1 MQIKIGALL
10 WAQQT
15 DWPALRDAAIA
26 ADRAGFDS
34 LWVSDHLLCP
44 VGSWRNPVYEVWAT
58 IAGLGALTE
67 RATIGTL
74 VGAITFRNPGLVA
87 KLAATV
93 DHITGGRAA
102 LGLGG
107 AWLAREHHMHG
118 IDFGASAG
126 ERLDRLHEAVPLI
139 RRLLD
144 GETVTHSGRFYNLA
158 GAEQFPRPL
167 QTRLPILIGGQGRRK
182 TLRTVA
188 MYADMWHTQLGS
200 LEQIQASDAALRAH
214 CAAVGRDPDTIERM
228 ASKWVTMRDDPDEAR
243 RELESSLRYHG
254 VEEYDPSILAA
265 GTPAAVAQALR
276 THVDAGF
283 AHILFSLRAPFDHET
298 IARMP
303 EVRDLLAHAGGDPG
317 PGGREQAA
325 ST

>member
-44 VGSWRNPVYEVWAT
+44 IGSWRNPVYEAWAT

-74 VGAITFRNPGLVA
+74 VGAIPFRNPGLVA

-93 DHITGGRAA
+93 DHITGGRAV

-139 RRLLD
+139 RGLLD
-144 GETVTHSGRFYNLA
+144 GETVTHSGRFYNLVE
-158 GAEQFPRPL
+158 AEQFP
-167 QTRLPILIGGQGRRK
+167 
-182 TLRTVA
+182 
-188 MYADMWHTQLGS
+188 
-200 LEQIQASDAALRAH
+200 
-214 CAAVGRDPDTIERM
+214 
-228 ASKWVTMRDDPDEAR
+228 
-243 RELESSLRYHG
+243 
-254 VEEYDPSILAA
+254 
-265 GTPAAVAQALR
+265 AAVAEPPADFDRGTGAAAKHCARWPCTPTCGTHSTARWRRFGPAMRFWLR
-276 THVDAGF
+276 TARRWAGIRPPLNGWQ
-283 AHILFSLRAPFDHET
+283 ASGSQYGTTLTKPGMSWRHRCAIMDSRSTSHRSWRRVRRRRLRRHCGGILRPDLRTCCSA
-298 IARMP
+298 
-303 EVRDLLAHAGGDPG
+303 
-317 PGGREQAA
+317 
-325 ST
+325 

>member
-1 MQIKIGALL
+1 MSPQRGLQIKIGALL

-34 LWVSDHLLCP
+34 LWISDHLLCP
-44 VGSWRNPVYEVWAT
+44 VGSWRNPVYEAWAT
-58 IAGLGALTE
+58 LAALGALTE
-67 RATIGTL
+67 QATVGTL

-93 DHITGGRAA
+93 DHITGGRAV

-107 AWLAREHHMHG
+107 AWLAREHKAHG

-144 GETVTHSGRFYNLA
+144 GEKVTHSGRFYNLVE
-158 GAEQFPRPL
+158 AEQAPRPL
-167 QTRLPILIGGQGRRK
+167 QSRLPILIGGQGRRK

-188 MYADMWHTQLGS
+188 MYADMWHTQHGS
-200 LEQIQASDAALRAH
+200 LEKIQASDAALRAH
-214 CAAVGRDPDTIERM
+214 CAAVGRDPAAIERL
-228 ASKWVTMRDDPDEAR
+228 ASKWVTVRDDPDEAR
-243 RELESSLRYHG
+243 HELEASLRLHG
-254 VEEYDPSILAA
+254 VEGYEPSILAA
-265 GTPAAVAQALR
+265 GTPAAVARALR
-276 THVDAGF
+276 PHVDAGF
-283 AHILFSLRAPFDHET
+283 THLLFSLRAPFDFET
-298 IARMP
+298 IERMP
-303 EVRDLLAHAGGDPG
+303 EVRRLLTTHGH
-317 PGGREQAA
+317 
-325 ST
+325 

>member
-1 MQIKIGALL
+1 MQMKIGALL

-34 LWVSDHLLCP
+34 LWISDHLLCP
-44 VGSWRNPVYEVWAT
+44 VGSWRNPVYEAWAT
-58 IAGLGALTE
+58 LAALGALTE
-67 RATIGTL
+67 RATVGTL

-87 KLAATV
+87 KLATTV
-93 DHITGGRAA
+93 DHITGGRAV

-107 AWLAREHHMHG
+107 AWHAQEHHMYG

-144 GETVTHSGRFYNLA
+144 GETVTHSGRFYNLVE
-158 GAEQFPRPL
+158 AEQFPRPL

-200 LEQIQASDAALRAH
+200 TEQIQASDAALRAH
-214 CAAVGRDPDTIERM
+214 CAAVGRDPAAIERL
-228 ASKWVTMRDDPDEAR
+228 ASKWVTIRDDPDEAR
-243 RELESSLRYHG
+243 RELEASLRYHG
-254 VEEYDPSILAA
+254 LEGYEPSILAA

-276 THVDAGF
+276 AHVDIGF
-283 AHILFSLRAPFDHET
+283 THILVSMRAPFDHET
-298 IARMP
+298 IERMP
-303 EVRDLLAHAGGDPG
+303 EVRRLLS
-317 PGGREQAA
+317 QADTDSA
-325 ST
+325 PSG

>member
-1 MQIKIGALL
+1 MKIGALL

-34 LWVSDHLLCP
+34 LWISDHLLCP
-44 VGSWRNPVYEVWAT
+44 VGPWRNPVYEAWAT

-74 VGAITFRNPGLVA
+74 VGAITLRNPGMVA

-93 DHITGGRAA
+93 DHITGGRAV

-107 AWLAREHHMHG
+107 GWLAREHHMHG

-139 RRLLD
+139 RRLLN
-144 GETVTHSGRFYNLA
+144 GETVTHSGRFYNLVE
-158 GAEQFPRPL
+158 AEQFPRPL

-188 MYADMWHTQLGS
+188 MYADMWHTQHGS
-200 LEQIQASDAALRAH
+200 LEQIQASDAVLRAH
-214 CAAVGRDPDTIERM
+214 CAAVGRDPATIERL
-228 ASKWVTMRDDPDEAR
+228 ASKWVTIRDDADEAR
-243 RELESSLRYHG
+243 RELEASLRYHG
-254 VEEYDPSILAA
+254 LEGYEPAILAA

-276 THVDAGF
+276 AHVDAGF

-298 IARMP
+298 IERMP
-303 EVRDLLAHAGGDPG
+303 EVRRLLAHTDNNSDHLA
-317 PGGREQAA
+317 
-325 ST
+325 

>member
-1 MQIKIGALL
+1 MQLKIGALL

-44 VGSWRNPVYEVWAT
+44 IGSWRNPVYEAWAT
-58 IAGLGALTE
+58 IAALGALTE

-74 VGAITFRNPGLVA
+74 VGAIPFRNPGLVA

-93 DHITGGRAA
+93 DHITGGRAV

-139 RRLLD
+139 RGLLD
-144 GETVTHSGRFYNLA
+144 GETVTHSGRFYNLVE
-158 GAEQFPRPL
+158 AEQFPRPL
-167 QTRLPILIGGQGRRK
+167 QSRLPILIGGQGRRK

-188 MYADMWHTQLGS
+188 MYADMWHTQHGS
-200 LEQIQASDAALRAH
+200 LEKIRGSDAVLRAH
-214 CAAVGRDPDTIERM
+214 CADVGRDPATIERL
-228 ASKWVTMRDDPDEAR
+228 ASKWVTIRDDPDEAR
-243 RELESSLRYHG
+243 RELDASLRHHG
-254 VEEYDPSILAA
+254 LEEYEPSILAA
-265 GTPAAVAQALR
+265 GTPAAVAGSLR
-276 THVDAGF
+276 GHIEAGF
-283 AHILFSLRAPFDHET
+283 THLLFSLRAPFDHET
-298 IARMP
+298 IERMP
-303 EVRDLLAHAGGDPG
+303 EVRRLLTMDAK
-317 PGGREQAA
+317 
-325 ST
+325 

>member
-1 MQIKIGALL
+1 MKIGALL

-34 LWVSDHLLCP
+34 LWISDHLLCP
-44 VGSWRNPVYEVWAT
+44 VGSWRNPVYEAWAT

-67 RATIGTL
+67 QATIGTL

-87 KLAATV
+87 KLATTV

-107 AWLAREHHMHG
+107 AWLAREHQAHG
-118 IDFGASAG
+118 IDFGANAG

-144 GETVTHSGRFYNLA
+144 GETVTHSGRFYNLVE
-158 GAEQFPRPL
+158 AEQAPRPL
-167 QTRLPILIGGQGRRK
+167 QTHLPILIGGQGRRK

-188 MYADMWHTQLGS
+188 MYADMWHTQHGS
-200 LEQIQASDAALRAH
+200 LEQIQASDAVLRAH
-214 CAAVGRDPDTIERM
+214 CAAVGRDPTTIERL
-228 ASKWVTMRDDPDEAR
+228 ASKWVTIRDDPDEAR
-243 RELESSLRYHG
+243 HELEASLRYHG
-254 VEEYDPSILAA
+254 VEGYEPSILAA
-265 GTPAAVAQALR
+265 GTPATVAQALR
-276 THVDAGF
+276 AHVDAGF
-283 AHILFSLRAPFDHET
+283 RHLLFSLRAPFDHET
-298 IARMP
+298 IERMP
-303 EVRDLLAHAGGDPG
+303 EVRRLLASADND
-317 PGGREQAA
+317 
-325 ST
+325 

>member
-1 MQIKIGALL
+1 MKIGALL

-34 LWVSDHLLCP
+34 LWISDHLLCP
-44 VGSWRNPVYEVWAT
+44 VGPWRNPVYEAWAT

-74 VGAITFRNPGLVA
+74 VGAITLRNPGLVA

-93 DHITGGRAA
+93 DHITGGRAV

-107 AWLAREHHMHG
+107 GWLAREHHMHG

-144 GETVTHSGRFYNLA
+144 GETVTHSGRFYNLVE
-158 GAEQFPRPL
+158 AEQFPRPL

-188 MYADMWHTQLGS
+188 MYADMWHTQHGS
-200 LEQIQASDAALRAH
+200 LEQIQASDAVLRAH
-214 CAAVGRDPDTIERM
+214 CAAVGRDPATIERL
-228 ASKWVTMRDDPDEAR
+228 ASKWVTIRDDPDEAR
-243 RELESSLRYHG
+243 RELEASLRHHG
-254 VEEYDPSILAA
+254 VEGYEPTILAA

-276 THVDAGF
+276 AHVDAGF

-298 IARMP
+298 IERMP
-303 EVRDLLAHAGGDPG
+303 EVRRLLAHTDNNSDHLA
-317 PGGREQAA
+317 
-325 ST
+325 

>member
-1 MQIKIGALL
+1 MKIGALL

-34 LWVSDHLLCP
+34 LWISDHLLCP
-44 VGSWRNPVYEVWAT
+44 VGPWRNPVYEAWAT

-74 VGAITFRNPGLVA
+74 VGAITLRNPGLVA

-93 DHITGGRAA
+93 DHITGGRAV

-144 GETVTHSGRFYNLA
+144 GETVTHSGRFYNLVE
-158 GAEQFPRPL
+158 AEQFPRPL

-188 MYADMWHTQLGS
+188 MYADMWHTQHGS
-200 LEQIQASDAALRAH
+200 LEQIQASDAVLRAH
-214 CAAVGRDPDTIERM
+214 CAAVGRDPATIERL
-228 ASKWVTMRDDPDEAR
+228 ASKWVTIRDDPDEAR
-243 RELESSLRYHG
+243 RELEASLRYHG
-254 VEEYDPSILAA
+254 LEEYEPTILAA
-265 GTPAAVAQALR
+265 GTPAAVAQELR
-276 THVDAGF
+276 AHVDAGF

-298 IARMP
+298 IERMP
-303 EVRDLLAHAGGDPG
+303 EVRRLLAHADSNSDPSG
-317 PGGREQAA
+317 Q
-325 ST
+325 

>member
-1 MQIKIGALL
+1 MKIGALL

-34 LWVSDHLLCP
+34 LWISDHLLCP
-44 VGSWRNPVYEVWAT
+44 VGPWRNPVYEAWAT

-74 VGAITFRNPGLVA
+74 VGAITLRNPGLVA

-93 DHITGGRAA
+93 DHITGGRAV

-144 GETVTHSGRFYNLA
+144 GETVTHSGRFYNLVE
-158 GAEQFPRPL
+158 AEQFPRPL

-188 MYADMWHTQLGS
+188 MYADMWHTQHGS
-200 LEQIQASDAALRAH
+200 LEQIQASDAVLRAH
-214 CAAVGRDPDTIERM
+214 CAAVGRDPATIERL
-228 ASKWVTMRDDPDEAR
+228 ASKWVTIRDDPDEAR
-243 RELESSLRYHG
+243 RELEASLRYHG
-254 VEEYDPSILAA
+254 LEEYEPTILAA
-265 GTPAAVAQALR
+265 GTPAAVAQELR
-276 THVDAGF
+276 AHVDAGF

-298 IARMP
+298 IERMP
-303 EVRDLLAHAGGDPG
+303 EVRRLLAHADNTSG
-317 PGGREQAA
+317 
-325 ST
+325 

>member
-34 LWVSDHLLCP
+34 LWISDHLLCP
-44 VGSWRNPVYEVWAT
+44 IGSWRNPVYEAWGT
-58 IAGLGALTE
+58 IAALGALTE

-93 DHITGGRAA
+93 DHITGRRAV

-139 RRLLD
+139 RGLLD
-144 GETVTHSGRFYNLA
+144 GETVTHSGRFYNLVE
-158 GAEQFPRPL
+158 AEQYPRPL
-167 QTRLPILIGGQGRRK
+167 QSRLPILIGGQGRRK

-188 MYADMWHTQLGS
+188 MYADMWHTQHGS
-200 LEQIQASDAALRAH
+200 LEKIRASDAVLRAH
-214 CAAVGRDPDTIERM
+214 CAEVGRDPATIERL
-228 ASKWVTMRDDPDEAR
+228 ASKWVTIRDDPDEAQ
-243 RELESSLRYHG
+243 RELEASLRHHG
-254 VEEYDPSILAA
+254 LEEYEPSILAA
-265 GTPAAVAQALR
+265 GTPAAVAGSLR
-276 THVDAGF
+276 GHIEAGF
-283 AHILFSLRAPFDHET
+283 THLLFSLRAPFDHET
-298 IARMP
+298 IERMP
-303 EVRDLLAHAGGDPG
+303 EMKRLLTADGM
-317 PGGREQAA
+317 
-325 ST
+325 

>member
-34 LWVSDHLLCP
+34 LWISDHLLCP
-44 VGSWRNPVYEVWAT
+44 IGSWRNPVYEAWAT
-58 IAGLGALTE
+58 IAALGALTE

-74 VGAITFRNPGLVA
+74 VGAIPFRNPGLVA

-93 DHITGGRAA
+93 DHITGGRAV

-139 RRLLD
+139 RGLLD
-144 GETVTHSGRFYNLA
+144 GETVTHSGRFYNLVE
-158 GAEQFPRPL
+158 AEQFPRPL
-167 QTRLPILIGGQGRRK
+167 QSRLPILIGGQGRRK

-188 MYADMWHTQLGS
+188 MYADMWHTQHGS
-200 LEQIQASDAALRAH
+200 LEKIRGSDAVLRAH
-214 CAAVGRDPDTIERM
+214 CADVGRDPATIERL
-228 ASKWVTMRDDPDEAR
+228 ASKWVTIRDDPDEAR
-243 RELESSLRYHG
+243 RELDASLRHHG
-254 VEEYDPSILAA
+254 LEEYEPSILAA
-265 GTPAAVAQALR
+265 GTPAAVAGSLR
-276 THVDAGF
+276 GHIEAGF
-283 AHILFSLRAPFDHET
+283 THLLFSLRAPFDHET
-298 IARMP
+298 IERMP
-303 EVRDLLAHAGGDPG
+303 EVRRLLTMDGK
-317 PGGREQAA
+317 
-325 ST
+325 

>member
-1 MQIKIGALL
+1 MKIGALL

-34 LWVSDHLLCP
+34 LWISDHLLCP
-44 VGSWRNPVYEVWAT
+44 VGPWRNPVYEAWAI

-74 VGAITFRNPGLVA
+74 VGAITLRNPGLVA

-93 DHITGGRAA
+93 DHITGGRAV

-144 GETVTHSGRFYNLA
+144 GETVTHSGRFYNLVE
-158 GAEQFPRPL
+158 AEQFPRPL

-188 MYADMWHTQLGS
+188 MYADMWHTQHGS
-200 LEQIQASDAALRAH
+200 LEQIQASDAVLRAH
-214 CAAVGRDPDTIERM
+214 CAAVGRDPATIERL
-228 ASKWVTMRDDPDEAR
+228 ASKWVTIRDDPDEAR
-243 RELESSLRYHG
+243 RELEASLRYHG
-254 VEEYDPSILAA
+254 LEEYEPTILAA
-265 GTPAAVAQALR
+265 GTPAAVAQELR
-276 THVDAGF
+276 AHVDAGF

-298 IARMP
+298 IERMP
-303 EVRDLLAHAGGDPG
+303 EVRRLLAHADSNSDPSG
-317 PGGREQAA
+317 Q
-325 ST
+325 

>member
-10 WAQQT
+10 WAQHT

-44 VGSWRNPVYEVWAT
+44 VGSWRNPVYEAWTTLA
-58 IAGLGALTE
+58 ALGALTE

-93 DHITGGRAA
+93 DHITGGRAV

-118 IDFGASAG
+118 IDFGTGAG

-144 GETVTHSGRFYNLA
+144 GETVTHSGRFYTMEE
-158 GAEQFPRPL
+158 AEQTPRPL
-167 QTRLPILIGGQGRRK
+167 QSRLPILIGGQGRRK

-188 MYADMWHTQLGS
+188 MYADMWHTQHGS
-200 LEQIQASDAALRAH
+200 LEKIQASDAVLRAH
-214 CAAVGRDPDTIERM
+214 CAAVGRDPATIERL
-228 ASKWVTMRDDPDEAR
+228 ASKWVTIRDDPDEALQ
-243 RELESSLRYHG
+243 ELEASLRHHG
-254 VEEYDPSILAA
+254 LEGYEPAILAA
-265 GTPAAVAQALR
+265 GTPAAVAQALQA
-276 THVDAGF
+276 HIDAGF
-283 AHILFSLRAPFDHET
+283 THLLFSLRAPFDHET
-298 IARMP
+298 IERMP
-303 EVRDLLAHAGGDPG
+303 EARRLLTGTGK
-317 PGGREQAA
+317 
-325 ST
+325 